1 MSNWIKGSKDMV
13 NKTNTY
19 KCASTWE
26 NIPASLRDVSHN
38 HGDVSS
44 KKNKNTELKRS
55 AILAL
60 AIPNLYSLYSH
71 FAVRSL

>member
-1 MSNWIKGSKDMV
+1 MGK
-13 NKTNTY
+13 
-19 KCASTWE
+19 
-26 NIPASLRDVSHN
+26 IPASLRDVSHN